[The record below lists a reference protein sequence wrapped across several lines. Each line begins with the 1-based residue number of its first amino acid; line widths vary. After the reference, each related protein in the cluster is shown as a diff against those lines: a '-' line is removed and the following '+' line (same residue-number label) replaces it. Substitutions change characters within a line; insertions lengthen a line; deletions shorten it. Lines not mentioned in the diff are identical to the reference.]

1 MREAS
6 ASLKFALEFSS
17 RDLIMMSDRSK
28 RLTILFLWKVH
39 IPHWSRL
46 WTTGI
51 NPSAFRL
58 KQSCITPWE
67 SLPILEREKPSTFF
81 LVFKLKISDCKYL
94 LLSAP
99 SLIIISVGIAF
110 LSSFPH
116 HIANNG
122 LESFSLKFLLVVFSV
137 GGETREEWA
146 WETISLLVSAA
157 WHTTPLLICLLV

>member
-67 SLPILEREKPSTFF
+67 SLPILEREKPCTFF
-81 LVFKLKISDCKYL
+81 LVLKLKINYCKYL
-94 LLSAP
+94 LLHLPLSLSVSA
-99 SLIIISVGIAF
+99 SLFSALFLTILLTMVLRVF
-110 LSSFPH
+110 LS
-116 HIANNG
+116 N
-122 LESFSLKFLLVVFSV
+122 FSWWCLVWGARQEKSELGRQLVCS
-137 GGETREEWA
+137 
-146 WETISLLVSAA
+146 SLLLDIRP
-157 WHTTPLLICLLV
+157 HF